1 MVKKDY
7 AEANKRSK
15 AILALPSSKMLK
27 IHTVFH
33 TFFMGLIAFHTYRDG
48 EGEDYLEK
56 GKEALVK
63 MEVWGN
69 CSAAT
74 HTNKLLLLKA
84 EHHAS
89 MCNIDAA
96 KAAFQASVRAA
107 CDYGLVHEQ
116 GKPKL
121 VNVRESFQPIF

>member
-1 MVKKDY
+1 MVEKDY
-7 AEANKRSK
+7 AKANKRSK

-69 CSAAT
+69 CSAAN

-84 EHHAS
+84 EHHVS
-89 MCNIDAA
+89 MCNIDAISMQQRRY
-96 KAAFQASVRAA
+96 FRHRLEL
-107 CDYGLVHEQ
+107 LVTMVSSTS
-116 GKPKL
+116 K
-121 VNVRESFQPIF
+121 VSPIYII